1 MAIREALR
9 SSSIYLTSIKDMGG
23 HWGCPGRA
31 VNPKAW
37 ESIYGKVNEM
47 AKRKVSMPRRL
58 SFLLVLLI
66 FSVASINR
74 SASAQEKDYYADHYN
89 VDVAI
94 QPGGDLL
101 VTETV
106 EFHFTGGPFTYAY
119 RNIPIEYM
127 DGIRD
132 IAAWMDGQ
140 PMPEGTGPGEVEIE
154 NGDPL
159 KITWHFPETVDSAH
173 TFVLSYRVLAGIGQA
188 NGLDFL
194 DWDALPNEH
203 EYPINS
209 SLVHVTY
216 PDLAELAR
224 EPEVLRGQAE
234 IRVTDQEVFFQSL
247 DLGADDPLEIRLIFP
262 AGSLVSAPPAWQVEL
277 QTDKKVTAQ
286 SLWAGLLA
294 LLLAVPAGAI
304 FLGVFVRRSQSLD
317 RSEFTTT
324 IPMSRPCS
332 PPEDLPPALAG
343 ALTASNLQVTWP
355 HALGSLIDLARRGA
369 LSFEEQKKWGR
380 FKREFMIHLGTRPG
394 NLLPHESLLLDY
406 IFQNPLNP
414 STSLSELSSRVPGMW
429 QEFQVAVGQEIEAK
443 GFISSQ
449 RQAQKNRLNNL
460 GFTGLLLGIGVVVAI
475 MLFIPNLPASPVK
488 IALGLLAGLAGAL
501 AITGLMAV
509 ISASRYSPL
518 TSQGDAQAELWK
530 GFSGYLKD
538 VTKGKEPPMRSDFFE
553 AYLPFA
559 TSFGLGKTWTRLY
572 QEQGGVPL
580 PSWFISLTP
589 DSFNDSMSALVVFM
603 DTSASSGDSSSG
615 GGGGDGG
622 GGGGGSSGAG

>member
-1 MAIREALR
+1 
-9 SSSIYLTSIKDMGG
+9 
-23 HWGCPGRA
+23 
-31 VNPKAW
+31 
-37 ESIYGKVNEM
+37 
-47 AKRKVSMPRRL
+47 MPHRL
-58 SFLLVLLI
+58 SISLMMLLLLV
-66 FSVASINR
+66 FSVISSNQP
-74 SASAQEKDYYADHYN
+74 ASAQEKDYYADQYN
-89 VDVAI
+89 VDIAI

-106 EFHFTGGPFTYAY
+106 AFQFIGGPFTYAF

-140 PMPEGTGPGEVEIE
+140 RMPEGTGPGEVEIE
-154 NGDPL
+154 NGDPM

-216 PDLAELAR
+216 PASTDLAG

-234 IRVTDQEVFFQSL
+234 IRAADQEVFFQSEE
-247 DLGADDPLEIRLIFP
+247 LGADAPLQIRLVFP
-262 AGSLVSAPPAWQVEL
+262 AGSLVSAPPAWQVEME
-277 QTDKKVTAQ
+277 TDKKATTQ

-294 LLLAVPAGAI
+294 LLLAVPAGAL
-304 FLGVFVRRSQSLD
+304 FLGRFLRRSETVD
-317 RSEFTTT
+317 RSEFETAF
-324 IPMSRPCS
+324 PMSTPSS
-332 PPEDLPPALAG
+332 PPGDLPPALAG
-343 ALTASNLQVTWP
+343 ALTASNVQVSWS
-355 HALGSLIDLARRGA
+355 HGLGTLIDLAKRGA
-369 LSFEEQKKWGR
+369 LSFEEQKKWGGL
-380 FKREFMIHLGTRPG
+380 KREFVIHRGTRPPG
-394 NLLPHESLLLDY
+394 LLPHESLLLDSV
-406 IFQNPLNP
+406 FRNPLNP
-414 STSLSELSSRVPGMW
+414 STSLSELSNQIPGMW
-429 QEFQVAVGQEIEAK
+429 QEFQAAVDQEIQER

-449 RQAQKNRLNNL
+449 RRARKNRLTGL
-460 GFTGLLLGIGVVVAI
+460 GVTGLLLGIAAVVALVLL
-475 MLFIPNLPASPVK
+475 MMNLPASPFK
-488 IALGLLAGLAGAL
+488 IVLGVLVGLAAAL
-501 AITGLMAV
+501 AITGLLAV
-509 ISASRYSPL
+509 IFASRYSPL
-518 TSQGDAQAELWK
+518 TSQGAAQAERWQ

-538 VTKGKEPPMRSDFFE
+538 VTRGKEPPMRSDFFE

-559 TSFGLGKTWTRLY
+559 ASFGLGKAWTHFY

-580 PSWFISLTP
+580 PSWFISLAP
-589 DSFNDSMSALVVFM
+589 DSFNDSMGALVMFM